1 MYATIGENNRQQ
13 ESRLGGRMSE
23 KDRNITAAQ
32 DGGVFHGLGQQIK
45 LILRLMGDRRVNPL
59 LKLLPIG
66 TLVYFFIPDFA
77 PGPIDD
83 ALIIWLGTYL
93 FVELCPADVVQE
105 HRDELNRVVAG
116 EWHDPIDEESDI
128 IDAEYWEEE

>member
-1 MYATIGENNRQQ
+1 MPNN
-13 ESRLGGRMSE
+13 
-23 KDRNITAAQ
+23 KNRNITTAQ
-32 DGGVFHGLGQQIK
+32 DGGIFHGLGQQIK
-45 LILRLMGDRRVNPL
+45 LILRLMADRRVNPL

-93 FVELCPADVVQE
+93 FVELCPPDIVQE
-105 HRDELNRVVAG
+105 HRDDLNREVMG
-116 EWHDPIDEESDI
+116 SWHDPVDEDSDI